1 MRDAAAIRAA
11 LEELNLIGVAQAIAG
26 RYHVTVDEMLSD
38 SREEPRPRARQALWL
53 ELYHRGWSLPRI
65 GRVIGRDHTTVLTG
79 IRKVRQA
86 MLDLGFCVR
95 CAGAGTIWG
104 SDNKCDLCSGTGQ
117 ETKGRKTRR
126 SA

>member
-1 MRDAAAIRAA
+1 MRDVVAIRAA
-11 LEELNLIGVAQAIAG
+11 LAEVNLLGVAEAIAG
-26 RYHVTVDEMLSD
+26 RYHITLDEMLSD

-53 ELYHRGWSLPRI
+53 ELHHRGWSQPRI
-65 GRVIGRDHTTVLTG
+65 GRIVGRDHSTVGVG
-79 IRKVRQA
+79 IRQVRRA

-104 SDNKCDLCSGTGQ
+104 TDAKCDLCSGTGQ
-117 ETKGRKTRR
+117 HPKARTTRR